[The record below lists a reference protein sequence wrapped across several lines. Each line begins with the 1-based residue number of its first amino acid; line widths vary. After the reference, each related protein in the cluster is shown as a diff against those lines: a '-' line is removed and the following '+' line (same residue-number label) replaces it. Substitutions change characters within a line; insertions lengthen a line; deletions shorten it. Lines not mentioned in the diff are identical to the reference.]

1 MKIIQDERKLTLAG
15 KGTYYVTI
23 PISMIK
29 QLKWKKGEK
38 KIIRQDGE
46 RIIIED
52 WKPQLNSKVKIQNAK
67 VLQFKIQKF

>member
-29 QLKWKKGEK
+29 QLGWKKGEK
-38 KIIRQDGE
+38 KIIRQKDKK
-46 RIIIED
+46 IVIED
-52 WKPQLNSKVKIQNAK
+52 WKP
-67 VLQFKIQKF
+67 